1 MVKTGKN
8 FLNKGIIKLLILD
21 SLYDKEAHGYEV
33 IKKIGQKFHGIY
45 EPSPG
50 IIYPTLEF
58 LVDQE
63 LVNEKVVNGKKVYY
77 ITEKGK
83 KVRDDG
89 LQALNS
95 FLNKK
100 IQPNERVKV
109 IDMILKLRSTIYE
122 KLYSL
127 DDKKLKELYKDLSEL
142 YEKVKDL

>member
-21 SLYDKEAHGYEV
+21 SLYDKEAHGYEI

-50 IIYPTLEF
+50 IIYPTLDL

-63 LVNEKVVNGKKVYY
+63 LVNERVVNGKKVYY

-122 KLYSL
+122 KLYLL
-127 DDKKLKELYKDLSEL
+127 DDKKLKELYDDLSEL